1 MFSSS
6 LKAAKH
12 IAPASR
18 VLTESVRTV
27 WHHRGNKAKLNVKL
41 SDEYYAHP
49 RPTKYYEDPHALE
62 PFEDENKGLNVWHK
76 ERNTLYRQ
84 LAAVEPP
91 EFATTVP
98 YTSQDTL
105 YSYTKRIH
113 KIQMKTLAHWFRK
126 MEIVRIKREN
136 ELAVAQAN
144 LVLHRKKEYQAYKAR
159 RKAINQF
166 NWTRAQQKRASELR
180 TMYKR
185 GERTEENLAQE
196 RAKKQAAQIE
206 LLLQEKRTSW
216 ITDSKNI
223 DPTIFEEVS
232 DSPTGWWPEER
243 TKERYFR
250 DDFLTDDEDREN
262 YFTTQSVSYSR
273 RRPEFGIFGPL
284 YGDLKRVDKKF
295 IE

>member
-1 MFSSS
+1 
-6 LKAAKH
+6 
-12 IAPASR
+12 
-18 VLTESVRTV
+18 
-27 WHHRGNKAKLNVKL
+27 
-41 SDEYYAHP
+41 
-49 RPTKYYEDPHALE
+49 
-62 PFEDENKGLNVWHK
+62 
-76 ERNTLYRQ
+76 
-84 LAAVEPP
+84 
-91 EFATTVP
+91 
-98 YTSQDTL
+98 
-105 YSYTKRIH
+105 
-113 KIQMKTLAHWFRK
+113 
-126 MEIVRIKREN
+126 
-136 ELAVAQAN
+136 
-144 LVLHRKKEYQAYKAR
+144 
-159 RKAINQF
+159 
-166 NWTRAQQKRASELR
+166 
-180 TMYKR
+180 MYKR